1 MVETLLKI
9 VICVFSVF
17 GIYAFANALGHI
29 CFPNDS
35 IRCTVFVDSSEVVE
49 QIELHLDEAK
59 NALLFFGR
67 KEVCVTIMEK
77 YATKE
82 FLNFLEK
89 KKIPVFVVSEC
100 KRG

>member
-17 GIYAFANALGHI
+17 GIYAFANVLGHI

-35 IRCTVFVDSSEVVE
+35 IRCTVFVNSFEVVE
-49 QIELHLDEAK
+49 QIELHLNEAK
-59 NALLFFGR
+59 DATFFLGK
-67 KEVCVTIMEK
+67 KEICVSVMEK

-82 FLNFLEK
+82 LLEFLEK
-89 KKIPVFVVSEC
+89 KRIPVFVVSDC
-100 KRG
+100 K